1 MGVSP
6 RSAFVCQWRLLAG
19 QAGCVT
25 LRRISFS
32 LHPRAPRHPQVGR
45 DAQRSVPRSVPLHS
59 HQLLEDHEREVV
71 LRVMSAASFLIMF
84 QAYLIAPLIPA
95 LALQFHVTAQRVG
108 MLVPGYLLP
117 YGFSTL
123 FYGPL
128 SDRIGRKPV
137 LLGMLGMLIVA
148 TFGAASTT
156 TLSALMAWRIA
167 AGLASGGIIPITLA
181 LLGDLFSY
189 QERGRAI
196 GWIFGA
202 IAGGMA
208 FGSTLGAILNP
219 IVGWRVE
226 LAGIGAAGVVNFGF
240 AWRHRAFLQGRTS
253 QHPPGILAAMRGY
266 LSILQNPRGRSG
278 YGLIFFNAI
287 FQSGV
292 FAWLGVYFSRRYAL
306 GDRGIGL
313 ALLGYGI
320 PGMLLGPLIG
330 RTADRF
336 GRNIII
342 PAGLL
347 ISALAA
353 AALAPRVPLA
363 AAALIVTALSLGFDM
378 SHPPLA
384 GIITSLDPIRRGQAM
399 GLNAFFL
406 FTGFGLGAVLFQ
418 LLLTPTLSMAM
429 LVFAGMEAALAIVA
443 CVLLRGERAVRAA
456 AIASDAG

>member
-1 MGVSP
+1 
-6 RSAFVCQWRLLAG
+6 LD
-19 QAGCVT
+19 T
-25 LRRISFS
+25 
-32 LHPRAPRHPQVGR
+32 
-45 DAQRSVPRSVPLHS
+45 DAHS

>member
-1 MGVSP
+1 MTHP
-6 RSAFVCQWRLLAG
+6 LLN
-19 QAGCVT
+19 
-25 LRRISFS
+25 L
-32 LHPRAPRHPQVGR
+32 
-45 DAQRSVPRSVPLHS
+45 PLELDTHS
-59 HQLLEDHEREVV
+59 DQLLENHEREVV

-95 LALQFHVTAQRVG
+95 LALQFHATAQRVG
-108 MLVPGYLLP
+108 LLVPAYLLP
-117 YGFSTL
+117 YGCSTL

-148 TFGAASTT
+148 TFGAAGTT
-156 TLSALMAWRIA
+156 TLPALMAWRIA

-181 LLGDLFSY
+181 LLGDLFPY

-219 IVGWRVE
+219 IIGWRAE
-226 LAGIGAAGVVNFGF
+226 LAGIGVAEAVTFGF

-253 QHPPGILAAMRGY
+253 SHPPGILAAMRGY
-266 LSILQNPRGRSG
+266 LTILQNPRGRRG
-278 YGLIFFNAI
+278 YFLIFFNAV

-292 FAWLGVYFSRRYAL
+292 FAWLGVYFSRRYSL

-330 RTADRF
+330 RIADRF
-336 GRNIII
+336 GRSIII

-347 ISALAA
+347 ISAITGALLAPRIPLEA
-353 AALAPRVPLA
+353 AALF
-363 AAALIVTALSLGFDM
+363 VTALSLGFDM
-378 SHPPLA
+378 SHPLLA
-384 GIITSLDPIRRGQAM
+384 GIITTLDPVRRGQAM

-418 LLLTPTLSMAM
+418 LLLTPTLSAPL
-429 LVFAGMEAALAIVA
+429 LVFAAMEAAIAIIAGV
-443 CVLLRGERAVRAA
+443 VLRGLDGDGRLPRCPGDRDYCRSGVARGEVGAAGGGWERSG
-456 AIASDAG
+456 IDPAGELAG

>member
-1 MGVSP
+1 METEVYSN
-6 RSAFVCQWRLLAG
+6 
-19 QAGCVT
+19 
-25 LRRISFS
+25 
-32 LHPRAPRHPQVGR
+32 
-45 DAQRSVPRSVPLHS
+45 
-59 HQLLEDHEREVV
+59 QLLEHHEREVV

-95 LALQFHVTAQRVG
+95 LSLQFHVSAQRVG

-117 YGFSTL
+117 YGCSTL

-128 SDRIGRKPV
+128 SDRVGRKAV
-137 LLGMLGMLIVA
+137 LLGMLAVLNVA
-148 TFGAASTT
+148 TFGAASATS
-156 TLSALMAWRIA
+156 LGGLLAWRIA

-181 LLGDLFSY
+181 LLGDLFPY
-189 QERGRAI
+189 QQRGRAI

-226 LAGIGAAGVVNFGF
+226 LAALGVASVVNLGF
-240 AWRHRAFLQGRTS
+240 AWRHRAFLRGRKSTH
-253 QHPPGILAAMRGY
+253 QPGALEAIRGY
-266 LSILQNPRGRSG
+266 VSLLQNPRGARG
-278 YGLIFFNAI
+278 YLLIFFNAV

-292 FAWLGVYFSRRYAL
+292 FSWLGFYFSRRYGL

-330 RTADRF
+330 RAADRF
-336 GRNIII
+336 GRSLII

-347 ISALAA
+347 ISAVAG
-353 AALAPRVPLA
+353 AALAPEVPLV

-384 GIITSLDPIRRGQAM
+384 GIITSLDPLRRGQAM

-406 FTGFGLGAVLFQ
+406 FTGFGLGSVLFQ
-418 LLLTPTLSMAM
+418 LLLTPRLSLA
-429 LVFAGMEAALAIVA
+429 LLAFAGVEGVIALLAA
-443 CVLLRGERAVRAA
+443 VLLRKERVT
-456 AIASDAG
+456 SSAG

>member
-1 MGVSP
+1 LPERGYCDI
-6 RSAFVCQWRLLAG
+6 SAHPLLNHLLD
-19 QAGCVT
+19 T
-25 LRRISFS
+25 
-32 LHPRAPRHPQVGR
+32 
-45 DAQRSVPRSVPLHS
+45 DAHS

-384 GIITSLDPIRRGQAM
+384 GIITSLDTIRRGQAM